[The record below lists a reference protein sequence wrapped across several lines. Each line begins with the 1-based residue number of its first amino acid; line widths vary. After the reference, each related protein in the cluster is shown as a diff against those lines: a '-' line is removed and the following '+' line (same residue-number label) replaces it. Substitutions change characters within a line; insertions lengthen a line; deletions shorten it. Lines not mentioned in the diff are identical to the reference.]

1 MFSFFYNVRLNFSF
15 NKNIIYVMDELVIYL
30 SVFVRKE
37 FRKFLKEYVYEYNI
51 IFVLVIYDF
60 FLVDMDYLDEIRIVE
75 KKEEGFVIENIFNYF
90 LKNDVNR
97 NFDVLDKIKYFLGVG

>member
-1 MFSFFYNVRLNFSF
+1 MFGFFYNVGLYFSF

-30 SVFVRKE
+30 SVLVRKE
-37 FRKFLKEYVYEYNI
+37 FRKFLKEYVYKNYV

-75 KKEEGFVIENIFNYF
+75 KEIEGFVIKNYFNYF
-90 LKNDVNR
+90 LNNVSKD
-97 NFDVLDKIKYFLGVG
+97 FDVLDKIKCFLGVG